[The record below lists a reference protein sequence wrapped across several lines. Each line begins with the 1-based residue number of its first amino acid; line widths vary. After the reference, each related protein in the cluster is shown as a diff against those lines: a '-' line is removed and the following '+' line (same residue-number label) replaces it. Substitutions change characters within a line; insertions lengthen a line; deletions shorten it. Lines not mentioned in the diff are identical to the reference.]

1 MTQEEILDYN
11 RRCAEFLDWK
21 FSQHYEHYDEF
32 YYEWEEENSGVWYKV
47 EDFVEDTDSTYVKVE
62 GRGLKNYHYRLKFHD
77 DWNWIM
83 EVVEA
88 IEKLPE
94 HYTTAIHSDTF
105 DKGDEYKMFIFNNE
119 GEILVGE
126 NGKTKKEAVVNTINQ
141 FLIWYNENK
150 S

>member
-1 MTQEEILDYN
+1 MTQQEILDYN
-11 RRCAEFLDWK
+11 RRCAEFLGCV
-21 FSQHYEHYDEF
+21 EHSYPSSMGTPFHGRRVWMSPTSSDGKTRTF
-32 YYEWEEENSGVWYKV
+32 YCVVGEE
-47 EDFVEDTDSTYVKVE
+47 
-62 GRGLKNYHYRLKFHD
+62 HFHD